1 MRISISRPALQ
12 QAVTQAARAVSG
24 RAAIPV
30 LAGLLLR
37 AEGNGLTITGYDMD
51 MAIEV
56 RTPASVEE
64 PGELVVPAKQFVG
77 IVKSLPHSEI
87 VMTLVENSLKIQSD
101 RTDFSLQTMNAA
113 EFPALPEVGGQ
124 FAIIPHEAFGECAR
138 KVAYAASV
146 ADNRAVYR
154 AVNTMVADG
163 ELTMVAT
170 DTFRLAVRRAPAP
183 DCEPL
188 SVLLPVGFV
197 SEIERM
203 EGAVHLHLSAN
214 HVQVQS
220 GGTRIIARLIEG
232 EWPNWQ
238 AVLPTTCAT
247 WVTAERDA
255 LIGALQRASL
265 MCKDDLTAVVLKLE
279 GDSLIITAT
288 QAEVGEAREELTV
301 QYGGEGVLD
310 VAVRPKYLRDAL
322 AVMGG
327 DEVRIEYTSFK
338 HPVKVLDESDP
349 GWTYVVM
356 PVMRPN
362 ASGV

>member
-197 SEIERM
+197 SEIERLG
-203 EGAVHLHLSAN
+203 GAVHLHLSAN

-247 WVTAERDA
+247 WLTADRDA

-265 MCKDDLTAVVLKLE
+265 MRKDDLTAVVLKLE

-288 QAEVGEAREELTV
+288 QAEVGGAREELTV
-301 QYGGEGVLD
+301 QHGGDGVLD
-310 VAVRPKYLRDAL
+310 VALRPKYLRDAL
-322 AVMGG
+322 AVMSG

-356 PVMRPN
+356 PVMRSN

>member
-265 MCKDDLTAVVLKLE
+265 MCNDDLTAVTLKLDG
-279 GDSLIITAT
+279 GDLIITAA

>member
-12 QAVTQAARAVSG
+12 QAVTQAARAASG

-113 EFPALPEVGGQ
+113 EFPALPEVAGQ

-197 SEIERM
+197 SEIERLG
-203 EGAVHLHLSAN
+203 GAVHLHLSAN

-247 WVTAERDA
+247 WLAADRVD

-265 MCKDDLTAVVLKLE
+265 MCKDDLTAVTLKLDG
-279 GDSLIITAT
+279 GDLIITAT

-301 QYGGEGVLD
+301 QHGGDGVLD

-322 AVMGG
+322 AVMSG

-356 PVMRPN
+356 PVTRP
-362 ASGV
+362 S

>member
-170 DTFRLAVRRAPAP
+170 DAFRLAVRRAPAP
-183 DCEPL
+183 NLEPL

-197 SEIERM
+197 SEIERLG
-203 EGAVHLHLSAN
+203 GAVHLHLSAN

-247 WVTAERDA
+247 WLTADRAD

-301 QYGGEGVLD
+301 QHGGDGVLD

-349 GWTYVVM
+349 DWTYVVM